1 MRKITLLCDGTS
13 DLCIIDI
20 LNWVIDENLSDE
32 RFQINAARELIPAH
46 GRLRDRLK
54 KVEQNHEPDIIICH
68 RDSEDNQP
76 EHRLQE
82 IEAETK
88 AANLTTPVIRAVPVR
103 MIESWLLFDSNAIR
117 CAASNRNGNQRL
129 TLPRFNSIETLP
141 DPKSVL
147 FDSLRIA
154 SGLPPQRLSRFNVH
168 AARHRIPAFVSDFS
182 PLRALPSFSRFEEEL
197 IQTVRE
203 L

>member
-20 LNWVIDENLSDE
+20 LNWIVDESLSDN

-54 KVEQNHEPDIIICH
+54 KVERNHEPDIIICH
-68 RDSEDNQP
+68 RDSEENQSEP
-76 EHRLQE
+76 RLQE
-82 IEAETK
+82 IEAEVQ
-88 AANLTTPVIRAVPVR
+88 AANITTPVIRAVPVR
-103 MIESWLLFDSNAIR
+103 MIESWLLFDASAIR
-117 CAASNRNGNQRL
+117 CAASNRNGNQKL
-129 TLPRFNSIETLP
+129 TLPKINLIESLP

-147 FDSLRIA
+147 FDNLRIA

-182 PLRALPSFSRFEEEL
+182 PLRALPSFLRFEEEL